1 MKNLKILPHLFIAHS
16 RTQLNDW
23 ATRHGIHAHNGLTYF
38 VNGQSN
44 LPVLHPFVLVYLP
57 QWAQSPFWKE
67 SQELSTFLR
76 SRACAVY
83 YADIGTNVPVVLSGR
98 IIEWTFK
105 VELEGR
111 RN

>member
-1 MKNLKILPHLFIAHS
+1 MKNLKILPHLFIAYS
-16 RTQLNDW
+16 QIQLRDW
-23 ATRHGIHAHNGLTYF
+23 ATRHRINIHNGLTHF
-38 VNGQSN
+38 VNGQNN
-44 LPVLHPFVLVYLP
+44 LPVLNSFVLVYLP
-57 QWAQSPFWKE
+57 RWAESPFWNE
-67 SQELSTFLR
+67 NQDLSGFLR

-83 YADIGTNVPVVLSGR
+83 HADIGTNVPVVLSGR